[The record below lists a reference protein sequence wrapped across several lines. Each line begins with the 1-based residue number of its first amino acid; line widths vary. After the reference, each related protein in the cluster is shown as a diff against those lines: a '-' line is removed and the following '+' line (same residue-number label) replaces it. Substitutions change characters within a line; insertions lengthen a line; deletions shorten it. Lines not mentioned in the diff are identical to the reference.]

1 MEKELETTFYRFYS
15 EIRGFLSKLIS
26 DPIKAEP
33 SKYLKDRNFG
43 KSKTINVLMD
53 KGILERHESIK
64 DQTNSPDI
72 KKPTY
77 TVKYKVKKKNFETKI
92 HRIYSKYFEKNL
104 PEKKEKEIDE
114 CSSCGS
120 VGGANG
126 MGYDVP
132 LFGGNPMRQ
141 KHLQESEFKPKTVFA
156 NEDEEIKKLEKADPA
171 YKTRG
176 GLNKMPKRV
185 YITQEQFNIIQEM
198 INTNNAGDA
207 DLEEATA
214 TTNIGSVGNYTANGL
229 VLKTSDG
236 KPDPCYK
243 R

>member
-1 MEKELETTFYRFYS
+1 MEKETTFYRFYS

-43 KSKTINVLMD
+43 KTKLINFLISR
-53 KGILERHESIK
+53 GIVERHETIK
-64 DQTNSPDI
+64 DQTNSNV

-77 TVKYKVKKKNFETKI
+77 VVRYKVKKKDFETKV

-114 CSSCGS
+114 STSCGG

-132 LFGGNPMRQ
+132 LFGGNPISQ
-141 KHLQESEFKPKTVFA
+141 
-156 NEDEEIKKLEKADPA
+156 
-171 YKTRG
+171 
-176 GLNKMPKRV
+176 KRV
-185 YITQEQFNIIQEM
+185 NENISKDKEHKSRKIYITEKQFNFIQEN
-198 INTNNAGDA
+198 INEINAGDI

-214 TTNIGSVGNYTANGL
+214 TFTVGTAGNYTPNGL

-236 KPDPCYK
+236 KLDPCYRK
-243 R
+243 CKK